1 MVALEYYFN
10 LLISVYG
17 YEWQSLVMY
26 DYLLLTCLWM
36 GIIGY
41 VWLQMV
47 IEFYL

>member
-10 LLISVYG
+10 LLIFVCG
-17 YEWQSLVMY
+17 YEWRSLVMY

-36 GIIGY
+36 VIIGY

>member
-1 MVALEYYFN
+1 MMTIEYYLN
-10 LLISVYG
+10 LLIFIYD

-36 GIIGY
+36 VIIGY